1 VRFKRR
7 LLVGTILWG
16 THPIGANIFSAYCQI
31 HKYEKRIHSTLSR
44 RNRIMT
50 KDPLTST
57 REALIKD
64 TDHLKQ
70 DAGQLVKDVKKH
82 ATAHVDAVK
91 DKVNDTFD
99 SARNCVKEHPL
110 KVVSVA
116 FVIGF
121 LLGTFRRK

>member
-1 VRFKRR
+1 MRFKRR

-31 HKYEKRIHSTLSR
+31 HKYEKRIHSTLSH
-44 RNRIMT
+44 RNRLMT

-64 TDHLKQ
+64 TDHLKR
-70 DAGQLVKDVKKH
+70 DAGHIVEDVKKH
-82 ATAHVDAVK
+82 ASAHVDAVK
-91 DKVNDTFD
+91 DRVNDAFD
-99 SARNCVKEHPL
+99 MARDCVKEHPL

-116 FVIGF
+116 FFIGF
-121 LLGTFRRK
+121 LIGTFRRK